1 MRTGKYLY
9 EIANRL
15 DAALFGFCCSRFYN
29 ELLSHSTDAPSHLLF
44 TAGRHL
50 LLTAGELPRG
60 GCSCRRLVGCRNS
73 PRRCR
78 DSSTLMP
85 GAVFHVRA
93 DHAAARAHY
102 VLRVLPGEVDHR

>member
-1 MRTGKYLY
+1 MEDVLV
-9 EIANRL
+9 
-15 DAALFGFCCSRFYN
+15 DASLAVA
-29 ELLSHSTDAPSHLLF
+29 T
-44 TAGRHL
+44 
-50 LLTAGELPRG
+50 
-60 GCSCRRLVGCRNS
+60 
-73 PRRCR
+73 RRCR